1 MHKHVVPHNEMNL
14 DIEKFPTH
22 KKTIKSIERLKK
34 LEWPKL
40 KKSDNINDFVEK
52 VQDLI
57 QTEFEFLPNIFKF
70 IEHKNFGL
78 PIYRV
83 RELNS
88 FTNINL
94 FSEHSYPPINLVGF
108 GRCNFPNF
116 PVFYCSDNPMISLLE
131 VVRENNYK
139 GKKYCISKWELK
151 NPEEKLA
158 FQTFIQTD
166 LHPDNNFNFLKNE
179 ENEQLKEPLDERIDL
194 DKQAGIVELTKYL
207 QSIFINDNTYELSA
221 SLAHRTLYAKH
232 NYATDVLIYPS
243 KQSAYKGINMAI
255 HPNFVDNNLIIKR
268 FYIVEL
274 KNIDKSI
281 GKFDIT
287 FSEYATIEKNVIM
300 WKKLKPEDEK
310 YKVLLME
317 DFKSVITPDFEW
329 KFEHNTK

>member
-1 MHKHVVPHNEMNL
+1 MSL
-14 DIEKFPTH
+14 DIEKFPSH
-22 KKTIKSIERLKK
+22 KEAIKSIERLKR
-34 LEWPKL
+34 LELPKFN
-40 KKSDNINDFVEK
+40 KSENVEDFVKK
-52 VQDLI
+52 VESLI

-78 PIYRV
+78 PFYRV

-88 FTNINL
+88 FSNKDL

-108 GRCNFPNF
+108 GRCNFPKF
-116 PVFYCSDNPMISLLE
+116 PVFYCSDNPMISLME
-131 VVRENNYK
+131 VVRENK
-139 GKKYCISKWELK
+139 FEGKKYCISKWELEK
-151 NPEEKLA
+151 SDEKLA

-166 LHPDNNFNFLKNE
+166 LHPENNFNVLKNGE
-179 ENEQLKEPLDERIDL
+179 KEQLKKPIDERIDL

-207 QSIFINDNTYELSA
+207 QNIFINDNSYELSA

-232 NYATDVLIYPS
+232 NFATDILIYPS
-243 KQSAYKGINMAI
+243 KQSEYKGINMAI
-255 HPNFVDNNLIIKR
+255 HPNFVDNNLKIQR

-300 WKKLKPEDEK
+300 WKKLKPEDEN
-310 YKVLLME
+310 YKNLLME
-317 DFKSVITPDFEW
+317 DFKSMITPDFEW
-329 KFEHNTK
+329 KFDPK